1 MDGTMALVIGQVVLS
16 VVPPVPMIALVQV
29 LNIVPLQTF
38 GVPIPGKPDAG
49 QASGRKI
56 AGAVYGSRSH
66 WAGGFPQPLRRRFG
80 RTVLGSPRINL
91 PIMVHGMRALDVSG
105 DRGFRATRKTSS
117 TYV

>member
-16 VVPPVPMIALVQV
+16 VVPPVPMIALVLV

-38 GVPIPGKPDAG
+38 GVPRPGKPDAG

-80 RTVLGSPRINL
+80 RTVLGRSPDQPPDHGAWNARAGRFWRSGL
-91 PIMVHGMRALDVSG
+91 PNNAENV
-105 DRGFRATRKTSS
+105 
-117 TYV
+117 